1 MCVKRIDWEEG
12 GVVATG
18 DNDSGLRCSRSIRM
32 AEHCVKVV
40 HLCDVS
46 LAGWSGLGMFLSPV

>member
-46 LAGWSGLGMFLSPV
+46 LAGW